1 MLIVLTHLPADG
13 LKFEHQ
19 YKTDELDLAQH
30 EFTLQQPPLVQG
42 RVTTLGQEVR
52 VKGKVTATLEAACD
66 RCLEPVVLPVERDF
80 DLFYLPEDAQNATP
94 GETELLARD
103 LDVSI
108 YEDERIDVDELVLEQ
123 LELSLPTRIL
133 CQEDCKGLCAQCGT
147 NLNNEQCHCQP
158 SIDPRWQALADLKN
172 NPGQD

>member
-13 LKFEHQ
+13 LKFEHH
-19 YKTDELDLAQH
+19 YKTDELDLAQY
-30 EFTLQQPPLVQG
+30 EFTLQQPPVIQG
-42 RVTTLGQEVR
+42 KVTRLGEEVR
-52 VKGKVTATLEAACD
+52 VKGNLTATLEAACD
-66 RCLEPVVLPVERDF
+66 RCLEPVALPVKREF
-80 DLFYLPEDAQNATP
+80 DLFYMPEESHTVTS

-103 LDVSI
+103 LDVSF

-147 NLNNEQCHCQP
+147 NLNTEQCNCQP